1 MRNYKKYRSTV
12 IDLFQSFLAGK
23 IEKREL
29 IFNLSEI
36 DRELRKNPKTLK
48 GLWFKFFKDD
58 TGATTITNL
67 NNELRN
73 DCYNFLNSEHYR
85 ECMQI
90 AIDNPK
96 GLQIYYS

>member
-23 IEKREL
+23 IEEKRLLREL
-29 IFNLSEI
+29 EDIWDN
-36 DRELRKNPKTLK
+36 LRKPRDEDKD
-48 GLWFKFFKDD
+48 LWFKFTKDD
-58 TGATTITNL
+58 TLATDIYDIKDDL
-67 NNELRN
+67 
-73 DCYNFLNSEHYR
+73 YNREGKWIK

>member
-12 IDLFQSFLAGK
+12 IDLFSSFLAGK

-36 DRELRKNPKTLK
+36 DRELKKNPKTLK
-48 GLWFKFFKDD
+48 GLWFRFFKGD
-58 TGATTITNL
+58 TMATTIQGLKNSIGSYTND
-67 NNELRN
+67 N
-73 DCYNFLNSEHYR
+73 YIK

>member
-1 MRNYKKYRSTV
+1 MRNYKKYRSTI

-36 DRELRKNPKTLK
+36 DREIKKNPKTLK

-58 TGATTITNL
+58 TGATTIHDLYCNIDSRV
-67 NNELRN
+67 NQS
-73 DCYNFLNSEHYR
+73 YIF

>member
-12 IDLFQSFLAGK
+12 IYLFQSFLAEK

-29 IFNLSEI
+29 IFILTEI
-36 DRELRKNPKTLK
+36 DHEIRKNPKTLK
-48 GLWFKFFKDD
+48 GLWFKFFKSD
-58 TGATTITNL
+58 TCAQTIRNFDTDL
-67 NNELRN
+67 NNGIN
-73 DCYNFLNSEHYR
+73 DEYIR

-96 GLQIYYS
+96 NLQIYYS

>member
-1 MRNYKKYRSTV
+1 M
-12 IDLFQSFLAGK
+12 AGK

-36 DRELRKNPKTLK
+36 DKEIRKNPKTLK

-58 TGATTITNL
+58 TGATAIHDLYCNL
-67 NNELRN
+67 DSRVNQSYIL
-73 DCYNFLNSEHYR
+73 